1 MSVIAVAWSE
11 VIPVFAVLAAI
22 ASDCSAV
29 ITVFALLLIMSEACC
44 AVMPTFAVFN
54 SIAIVFVSIDIVLLA
69 IFVAFVSE
77 LPELFAYIA
86 NGTLN
91 NWLVP
96 VIV

>member
-11 VIPVFAVLAAI
+11 VIPVFAVLATI
-22 ASDCSAV
+22 ASDCSVV
-29 ITVFALLLIMSEACC
+29 IPVFALLLVMSEACC
-44 AVMPTFAVFN
+44 AVMPTFNVFN
-54 SIAIVFVSIDIVLLA
+54 SIDVVLLA

-77 LPELFAYIA
+77 LPELLAYNA
-86 NGTLN
+86 NGTLI